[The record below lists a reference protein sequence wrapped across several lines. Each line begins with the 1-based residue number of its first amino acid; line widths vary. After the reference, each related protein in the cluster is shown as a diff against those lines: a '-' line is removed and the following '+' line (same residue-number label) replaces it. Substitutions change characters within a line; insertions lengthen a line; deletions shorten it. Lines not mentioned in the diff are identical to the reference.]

1 MFRTPKTTP
10 PGEDKNSQGKD
21 LKDRSQANDKN
32 PSGPPPPDAP
42 PSNRASRAPKAPA
55 PRSKAFRGKF
65 ISAPGRSQRR
75 AARMGLLLIVG
86 IAGISGGVLV
96 LHRSNIMTTVY
107 FAQRSI
113 PSGAVIQPSDV
124 AAESIASPGIRNA
137 LPLSEIVGQTATES
151 ILHGEVLTSGLT
163 TQNSLGSSEVVL
175 GVSLA
180 QGHLPVSGLAPGT
193 RVEVID
199 TSPTTSTGASSDP
212 VLAQAMVSSVV
223 PGSNGSGTL
232 VDLILPSSAA
242 PAVAVAAAS
251 TAIALARES

>member
-1 MFRTPKTTP
+1 MFRTAKTTP
-10 PGEDKNSQGKD
+10 QGGHNSPKDPKPPQPGDQ
-21 LKDRSQANDKN
+21 
-32 PSGPPPPDAP
+32 PSPDAP
-42 PSNRASRAPKAPA
+42 PSNRAARTPKTPA
-55 PRSKAFRGKF
+55 PRSKALRGKF
-65 ISAPGRSQRR
+65 ISAPGRSQRK

-113 PSGAVIQPSDV
+113 PSGAVIQRSDL
-124 AAESIASPGIRNA
+124 AAESIASPGIKNT
-137 LPLSEIVGQTATES
+137 LPLSGIVGQTATES
-151 ILHGEVLTSGLT
+151 ILPGEVLTSGLAA
-163 TQNSLGSSEVVL
+163 QNSLGPSEVVL

-193 RVEVID
+193 GVEVID
-199 TSPTTSTGASSDP
+199 TSPSSPSSDP
-212 VLAQAMVSSVV
+212 VLAHAMVASVV

-242 PAVAVAAAS
+242 PAVAVAAAN
-251 TAIALARES
+251 TAIALAREN